1 MHLFILIRSYYFLL
15 FVGIFNVN
23 IDFLTV
29 FTSLSHSFFFFIF
42 KSQVQVSRSWGAN
55 STSTMSKDAA
65 PRNFLDF
72 SSQEPLGDIQAYEAD
87 TLPESVVKE
96 DSEKNSLTDGTDSS
110 DVS

>member
-1 MHLFILIRSYYFLL
+1 M
-15 FVGIFNVN
+15 
-23 IDFLTV
+23 
-29 FTSLSHSFFFFIF
+29 
-42 KSQVQVSRSWGAN
+42 GAN
-55 STSTMSKDAA
+55 STSTMSEDAA

-72 SSQEPLGDIQAYEAD
+72 SSQGPLGDRQAYESDTLPESVVKEIQAYESD